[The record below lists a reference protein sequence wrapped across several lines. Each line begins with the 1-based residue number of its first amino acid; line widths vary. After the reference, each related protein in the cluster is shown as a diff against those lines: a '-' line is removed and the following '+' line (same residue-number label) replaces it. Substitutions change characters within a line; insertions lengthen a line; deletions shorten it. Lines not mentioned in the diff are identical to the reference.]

1 MVYYVI
7 VFLSFLELLH
17 RLTRSDKSFFF
28 FTIIKYRQ
36 DRCINKNVVIHRN
49 TLGHATLNSWSC
61 GQWNHEQYA
70 RHTLLKF

>member
-36 DRCINKNVVIHRN
+36 DRCINKNVIYRN
-49 TLGHATLNSWSC
+49 TLVMLPWI
-61 GQWNHEQYA
+61 
-70 RHTLLKF
+70 L